1 MEPAATEPVAA
12 EPNTAEPIATE
23 SVVTVGLDGS
33 PESLAAARWA
43 AREAE
48 RRQLTVRLLHAWILL
63 SPEPTDVPAEM
74 DQNYWARRIVGDAQA
89 ELQGRHP
96 GLSVTV
102 DLVAEEPATAL
113 LRAAVES
120 QLLVLGS
127 RGLESVES
135 YFLGDVSMHVV
146 ARAERPVV
154 LVRVGMHEAEPSPV
168 HTGGVVVGLGLR
180 GPCDTVLDFAF
191 AAAVQRGVPLKAVH
205 GRSLPVQAFV
215 PWGVDPDVSKEIREE
230 ALGELGQAL
239 RPWRDRFPDVA
250 VTEDVRLESA
260 ARAIVGAAEGADLL
274 VIGRRRHRAGLTP
287 RIGPAAHAAV
297 HHAPCPVAV
306 VPHD

>member
-1 MEPAATEPVAA
+1 MASADTEPAATEPA
-12 EPNTAEPIATE
+12 
-23 SVVTVGLDGS
+23 VTVGLDGS

-43 AREAE
+43 AHEAE
-48 RRQLTVRLLHAWILL
+48 RRGLTVRLLHAWIML

-74 DQNYWARRIVGDAQA
+74 DQNYWARRIVRDAQA

-127 RGLESVES
+127 RGLETVES
-135 YFLGDVSMHVV
+135 FFLGDVSMHVV

-154 LVRVGMHEAEPSPV
+154 LVRAGMHEAEPSPA
-168 HTGGVVVGLGLR
+168 HAGGVVAGLGLH
-180 GPCDTVLDFAF
+180 GSCDSVLDFAF
-191 AAAVQRGVPLKAVH
+191 AAAAQRGVPLRAVH

-215 PWGVDPDVSKEIREE
+215 PWGVDPDVSKEIDAAARKEVGE
-230 ALGELGQAL
+230 ALH
-239 RPWRDRFPDVA
+239 PWRERFPDVQ
-250 VTEDVRLESA
+250 VTESIRLESA
-260 ARAIVGAAEGADLL
+260 AKAVVRAAEDCDLL
-274 VIGRRRHRAGLTP
+274 VIGRRRHRAGLTG
-287 RIGPAAHAAV
+287 RIGPVANAAL